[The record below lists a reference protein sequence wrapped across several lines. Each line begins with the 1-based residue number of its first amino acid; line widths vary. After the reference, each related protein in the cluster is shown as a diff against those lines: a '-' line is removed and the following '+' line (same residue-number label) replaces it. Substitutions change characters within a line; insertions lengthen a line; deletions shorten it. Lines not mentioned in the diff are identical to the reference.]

1 MNARKNERGEHGS
14 QAKRTEDST
23 RPRQRNIRTQKEGSL
38 SASEQWW
45 LRCTVYTEAWRSGD
59 LDSGVICE
67 ARCVVP
73 LSRSVL
79 HAFAEEGCANRA
91 SAERGQGGDRRE
103 EEEQR
108 EGGGERREAV
118 EGSVFLVDPP
128 RRPLEENSG
137 LRRRGLFVPRRDA
150 FGASYL
156 RVTPCNRAPASVF
169 SFLLS
174 VPLVSTP

>member
-79 HAFAEEGCANRA
+79 HAFAKRA
-91 SAERGQGGDRRE
+91 ARS
-103 EEEQR
+103 
-108 EGGGERREAV
+108 GERSAAKGGPTRGRRAAGRWWRGERSAV